1 MGFLNKLKEVA
12 SDGVNNIITFDAH
25 DPRINNSI
33 PLNGFDNFLP
43 PYQFIRALLDKNKDL
58 LIDKDHLMVISPD
71 EGAMHRAVYFANVLG
86 VDMGMFCSR
95 KKGPAIRGMIYSLCI
110 FATEFCSGAFLKK
123 RGCCPWDY
131 SKARFNIKGI
141 VRLDYLPVWF
151 VVGLIYEKILCPDVK
166 CLKHSG
172 KG

>member
-1 MGFLNKLKEVA
+1 MIKKYLLCGLTGWCMEVFWTGMGAALHKDKKLTSNTSIWMFPIYA
-12 SDGVNNIITFDAH
+12 TAII
-25 DPRINNSI
+25 IE
-33 PLNGFDNFLP
+33 PLCRKL
-43 PYQFIRALLDKNKDL
+43 
-58 LIDKDHLMVISPD
+58 
-71 EGAMHRAVYFANVLG
+71 
-86 VDMGMFCSR
+86 CSR